1 MSLKKLII
9 SAVIALLV
17 IITFFSSYNIVKEG
31 YVGVKYRFGYMV
43 ESGIEP
49 GMRFHA
55 PFIESIKKVDVREH
69 VAKSELTAYTKDTQ
83 SVESIITKINYYID
97 KNQVG
102 TIVKSIG
109 IDNVQSK
116 LINPKSVAVIKDMVG
131 KYKAEDLIAYRS
143 ELQTRIKETLTD
155 ELAPYG
161 IIITSVNVQDIL
173 FVDSFEAV
181 VEAKVAAEQQALKVK
196 NETIQKEEEAKQ
208 KVIAAEAEAKSILTK
223 AKAEAQANKL
233 LNESLTSN
241 LIKYEQIQK
250 WNGEYPQV
258 MGNTVNPFVA
268 MDKTESK

>member
-1 MSLKKLII
+1 
-9 SAVIALLV
+9 
-17 IITFFSSYNIVKEG
+17 
-31 YVGVKYRFGYMV
+31 
-43 ESGIEP
+43 
-49 GMRFHA
+49 
-55 PFIESIKKVDVREH
+55 
-69 VAKSELTAYTKDTQ
+69 
-83 SVESIITKINYYID
+83 
-97 KNQVG
+97 
-102 TIVKSIG
+102 
-109 IDNVQSK
+109 
-116 LINPKSVAVIKDMVG
+116 MVG

-155 ELAPYG
+155 ELTPYG

-268 MDKTESK
+268 MDKTKSK